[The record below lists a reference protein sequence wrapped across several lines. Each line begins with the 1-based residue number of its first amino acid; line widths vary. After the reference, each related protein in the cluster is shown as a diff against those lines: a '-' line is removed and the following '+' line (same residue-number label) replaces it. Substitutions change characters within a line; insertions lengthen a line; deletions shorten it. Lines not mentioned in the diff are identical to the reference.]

1 MKTLDAKIGQLT
13 LENDFLEGPL
23 GKAMINRN
31 HALPVSHQAK
41 ILGLSRGCLYYQP
54 VPLSGSELG
63 LIHRLDTLHLAHS
76 FAGSRMLR
84 DLLRLEG
91 FSVRRKHVR
100 TLLKRMGIEALYR
113 QPRTTQVHRGH
124 AVYPYLL
131 SHLSI
136 TRSNQVWA
144 SDVSY
149 IPMAHGF
156 VYLTVMLDWYSRRV
170 LSWRV
175 SVTMDVECIMD
186 ALEEAIEQYGCPEI
200 MNTDQGSHY
209 TSERFLQALKEQ
221 EIQIS
226 MDGKGAWRD
235 NIFVERLWRSVKYE
249 DMYLHAYETPS
260 DVKQG
265 PKRYFQFY
273 NTSRPHQAHQ
283 GQTPDTASFHLLP
296 VAEVA

>member
-1 MKTLDAKIGQLT
+1 
-13 LENDFLEGPL
+13 
-23 GKAMINRN
+23 MIDRN
-31 HALPVSHQAK
+31 HALPLSHQAK

-54 VPLSGSELG
+54 VPLSESELA
-63 LIHRLDTLHLAHS
+63 LMHRLDKLHLAHP

-91 FSVRRKHVR
+91 SRVGRKHVR
-100 TLLKRMGIEALYR
+100 TLMKRMGIEALYR

-131 SHLSI
+131 SNLSI

-156 VYLTVMLDWYSRRV
+156 VYLTVILDWYSRRV

-175 SVTMDVECIMD
+175 SVTMDVEFIMD
-186 ALEEAIEQYGCPEI
+186 ALEEAIEKYGCPEI
-200 MNTDQGSHY
+200 MNTDQGSQY
-209 TSERFLQALKEQ
+209 TSERFIQALKDRD
-221 EIQIS
+221 IQIS

-249 DMYLHAYETPS
+249 DIYLHAYETPS

-265 PKRYFQFY
+265 LKRYFQFY
-273 NTSRPHQAHQ
+273 NTSRPHQAHT
-283 GQTPDTASFHLLP
+283 GQTPDTAYFTLVP

>member
-1 MKTLDAKIGQLT
+1 
-13 LENDFLEGPL
+13 
-23 GKAMINRN
+23 MIDRN
-31 HALPVSHQAK
+31 HALPHSHQAK

-54 VPLSGSELG
+54 VPLSESELA
-63 LIHRLDTLHLAHS
+63 LMHRLDKLHLAHP

-91 FSVRRKHVR
+91 SRVGRKHVR
-100 TLLKRMGIEALYR
+100 TLMKRMGIEALYR

-131 SHLSI
+131 SNLSI

-156 VYLTVMLDWYSRRV
+156 VYLTVILDWYSRRV

-175 SVTMDVECIMD
+175 SVTMDVEFIMD
-186 ALEEAIEQYGCPEI
+186 ALEEAIEKYGCPEI
-200 MNTDQGSHY
+200 MNTDQGSQY
-209 TSERFLQALKEQ
+209 TSERFIQALKDRD
-221 EIQIS
+221 IQIS

-249 DMYLHAYETPS
+249 DIYLHAYETPS
-260 DVKQG
+260 NVKQG
-265 PKRYFQFY
+265 LKRYFEFY
-273 NTSRPHQAHQ
+273 NTSRPHRAHT
-283 GQTPDTASFHLLP
+283 GQTPDTAYFNLLP

>member
-1 MKTLDAKIGQLT
+1 
-13 LENDFLEGPL
+13 
-23 GKAMINRN
+23 MIDRT

-41 ILGLSRGCLYYQP
+41 ILGLSRGCIYYQP
-54 VPLSGSELG
+54 VPLSGSELA
-63 LIHRLDTLHLAHS
+63 LLHRLDKLHLAHP

-91 FSVRRKHVR
+91 FSVGRKHVR
-100 TLLKRMGIEALYR
+100 TLMKRMGIEALYR

-131 SHLSI
+131 RHLSI
-136 TRSNQVWA
+136 TRSHQVWA

-156 VYLTVMLDWYSRRV
+156 VYLTVILDWYSRRV

-175 SVTMDVECIMD
+175 SVTMDVEFIMD

-200 MNTDQGSHY
+200 MNTDQGSQY
-209 TSERFLQALKEQ
+209 TSERFLQALKARD
-221 EIQIS
+221 IQIS
-226 MDGKGAWRD
+226 MDGQGAWRD

-249 DMYLHAYETPS
+249 DVYLHAYETPN

-265 PKRYFQFY
+265 LKRYFQFY
-273 NTSRPHQAHQ
+273 NTSRPHQAHR
-283 GQTPDTASFHLLP
+283 GQTPDTAYFHLLP

>member
-1 MKTLDAKIGQLT
+1 
-13 LENDFLEGPL
+13 
-23 GKAMINRN
+23 MIDRN
-31 HALPVSHQAK
+31 HALPLSHQAK

-54 VPLSGSELG
+54 VPLSESELA
-63 LIHRLDTLHLAHS
+63 LMHRLDKLHLAHP

-91 FSVRRKHVR
+91 SRVGRKHVR
-100 TLLKRMGIEALYR
+100 TLMKRMGIEALYR

-131 SHLSI
+131 SNLSI

-156 VYLTVMLDWYSRRV
+156 VYLTVILDWYSRRV

-175 SVTMDVECIMD
+175 SVTMDVEFIMD
-186 ALEEAIEQYGCPEI
+186 ALEEAIEKYGCPEI
-200 MNTDQGSHY
+200 MNTDQGSQY
-209 TSERFLQALKEQ
+209 TSERFIQALKDRD
-221 EIQIS
+221 IQIS

-249 DMYLHAYETPS
+249 DIYLHAYETPS
-260 DVKQG
+260 NVKQG
-265 PKRYFQFY
+265 LKRYFEFY
-273 NTSRPHQAHQ
+273 NTSRPHRAHT
-283 GQTPDTASFHLLP
+283 GQTPDTAYFNLLP

>member
-1 MKTLDAKIGQLT
+1 
-13 LENDFLEGPL
+13 
-23 GKAMINRN
+23 MIDRN
-31 HALPVSHQAK
+31 HALPLSHQAK
-41 ILGLSRGCLYYQP
+41 ILGLSRGCIYYQP
-54 VPLSGSELG
+54 VPLSGRELA
-63 LIHRLDTLHLAHS
+63 LMHRLDQLHLAHP

-91 FSVRRKHVR
+91 ASVGRKHVR
-100 TLLKRMGIEALYR
+100 TLMKRMGIEALYR

-131 SHLSI
+131 SNLSI

-156 VYLTVMLDWYSRRV
+156 VYLTVILDWYSRRV

-175 SVTMDVECIMD
+175 SVTMDVEFIMD
-186 ALEEAIEQYGCPEI
+186 ALEEAIEKYGCPAI
-200 MNTDQGSHY
+200 MNTDQGSQY
-209 TSERFLQALKEQ
+209 TSDRFTQALKDRD
-221 EIQIS
+221 IQIS

-249 DMYLHAYETPS
+249 DIYLHAYETPS

-265 PKRYFQFY
+265 LKRYFEFY
-273 NTSRPHQAHQ
+273 NTRRPHRAHT
-283 GQTPDTASFHLLP
+283 GQTPDTAYFNLLP

>member
-1 MKTLDAKIGQLT
+1 
-13 LENDFLEGPL
+13 
-23 GKAMINRN
+23 MIDRN

-41 ILGLSRGCLYYQP
+41 ILGLSRGSLYYQP
-54 VPLSGSELG
+54 VPLSESELA
-63 LIHRLDTLHLAHS
+63 LMHRLDKLHLAHP

-91 FSVRRKHVR
+91 FSVGRKHVR
-100 TLLKRMGIEALYR
+100 TLMKRMGLEALYR

-131 SHLSI
+131 RNLSI
-136 TRSNQVWA
+136 TRPNQVWA

-156 VYLTVMLDWYSRRV
+156 VYLTVILDWYSRRV

-175 SVTMDVECIMD
+175 SVTMDVEFILD
-186 ALEEAIEQYGCPEI
+186 ALEEAIETYGCPEI
-200 MNTDQGSHY
+200 MNTDQGSQY
-209 TSERFLQALKEQ
+209 TSERFIQALKER
-221 EIQIS
+221 EIQMS

-249 DMYLHAYETPS
+249 DIYLQAYETPNE
-260 DVKQG
+260 VKQG
-265 PKRYFQFY
+265 LKRYFQFY
-273 NTSRPHQAHQ
+273 NTSRPHQAHR
-283 GQTPDTASFHLLP
+283 GQTPDTAYFNLLP
-296 VAEVA
+296 VAEAA

>member
-1 MKTLDAKIGQLT
+1 
-13 LENDFLEGPL
+13 
-23 GKAMINRN
+23 MIDRN

-54 VPLSGSELG
+54 VPLSERDLA
-63 LIHRLDTLHLAHS
+63 LMHRLDKLHLAHP

-84 DLLRLEG
+84 DLLQLEG
-91 FSVRRKHVR
+91 SSVGRKHVR
-100 TLLKRMGIEALYR
+100 TLMKRMGIEALYR
-113 QPRTTQVHRGH
+113 QPRTTQRHRGH

-131 SHLSI
+131 RNLSI
-136 TRSNQVWA
+136 TRPNQVWA

-149 IPMAHGF
+149 LPMAHGF

-175 SVTMDVECIMD
+175 SVTMDGEFIMD
-186 ALEEAIEQYGCPEI
+186 ALEEAIEQYGCPAI
-200 MNTDQGSHY
+200 MNTDQGSQY
-209 TSERFLQALKEQ
+209 TSERFIQALKERD
-221 EIQIS
+221 IQIS

-249 DMYLHAYETPS
+249 DIYLHAYETPS
-260 DVKQG
+260 EVKQG
-265 PKRYFQFY
+265 LKRYFQFY
-273 NTSRPHQAHQ
+273 NTSRPHQAHT
-283 GQTPDTASFHLLP
+283 GQTPDTAYFNLLP

>member
-1 MKTLDAKIGQLT
+1 
-13 LENDFLEGPL
+13 
-23 GKAMINRN
+23 MIDRT

-54 VPLSGSELG
+54 VPLSESELG
-63 LIHRLDTLHLAHS
+63 LMHRLDQLHLAHP

-91 FSVRRKHVR
+91 FSVGRKHVR
-100 TLLKRMGIEALYR
+100 TLMKRMGIEALYR

-131 SHLSI
+131 RNLAI

-156 VYLTVMLDWYSRRV
+156 VYLTVILDWYSRRV

-175 SVTMDVECIMD
+175 SVTMDVEFIMD
-186 ALEEAIEQYGCPEI
+186 ALEEAIEHYGCPEI
-200 MNTDQGSHY
+200 MNTDQGSQY
-209 TSERFLQALKEQ
+209 TSERFLQALKDR

-226 MDGKGAWRD
+226 MDGQGAWRD

-249 DMYLHAYETPS
+249 DIYLHAYETPNA
-260 DVKQG
+260 VKQG
-265 PKRYFQFY
+265 LKRYFHFY
-273 NTSRPHQAHQ
+273 NTSRPHQAHR
-283 GQTPDTASFHLLP
+283 GQTPDTAYFHRLP

>member
-1 MKTLDAKIGQLT
+1 
-13 LENDFLEGPL
+13 
-23 GKAMINRN
+23 MIDRN
-31 HALPVSHQAK
+31 HALPLSHQAK

-54 VPLSGSELG
+54 VPLSESELA
-63 LIHRLDTLHLAHS
+63 LMHRLDKLHLAHP

-91 FSVRRKHVR
+91 SRVGRKHVR
-100 TLLKRMGIEALYR
+100 TLMKRMGIEALYR

-131 SHLSI
+131 SNLSI

-156 VYLTVMLDWYSRRV
+156 VYLTVILDWYSRRV

-175 SVTMDVECIMD
+175 SVTMDVEFIMD
-186 ALEEAIEQYGCPEI
+186 ALEEAIEKYGCPEI
-200 MNTDQGSHY
+200 MNTDQGSQY
-209 TSERFLQALKEQ
+209 TSERFIQALKDRD
-221 EIQIS
+221 IQIS

-249 DMYLHAYETPS
+249 DIYLHAYETPS
-260 DVKQG
+260 NVKQG
-265 PKRYFQFY
+265 LKRYFEFY
-273 NTSRPHQAHQ
+273 NTRRPHQAHT
-283 GQTPDTASFHLLP
+283 GQTPDMAYFNRLP
-296 VAEVA
+296 EAEVA